1 VDVLPE
7 STIVSE
13 RSQWDQRDST
23 LNSQQSTD
31 RCEEFLDLDPKY
43 CLHKGRPSYKRSL
56 QSSKENIKFI
66 TFKIFSWVIFAL
78 LDPDPDPL
86 T

>member
-23 LNSQQSTD
+23 LNSQQQSTVTKNKVGRED
-31 RCEEFLDLDPKY
+31 GSGWVLVWDLGDSG
-43 CLHKGRPSYKRSL
+43 L
-56 QSSKENIKFI
+56 
-66 TFKIFSWVIFAL
+66 FSF
-78 LDPDPDPL
+78 
-86 T
+86 